1 MLPQPAPPARE
12 RQPLVLRI
20 ASHTHFIQRLY
31 HDESPSGSLPAA
43 QPLAW
48 EEYDVLRSLPADEGY
63 RSLFGAYG
71 LIAGT
76 ERTERFL
83 LWPMGIR
90 SPGAMRQW
98 GRHPTAFVGRR
109 HFDDAFLI
117 ESLFERTP

>member
-1 MLPQPAPPARE
+1 M
-12 RQPLVLRI
+12 
-20 ASHTHFIQRLY
+20 
-31 HDESPSGSLPAA
+31 
-43 QPLAW
+43 AW
-48 EEYDVLRSLPADEGY
+48 EDYDALRSLPANGRY
-63 RSLFGAYG
+63 RSLFGTHG

-98 GRHPTAFVGRR
+98 GRHATAFVGRR

-117 ESLFERTP
+117 DYLFERAP